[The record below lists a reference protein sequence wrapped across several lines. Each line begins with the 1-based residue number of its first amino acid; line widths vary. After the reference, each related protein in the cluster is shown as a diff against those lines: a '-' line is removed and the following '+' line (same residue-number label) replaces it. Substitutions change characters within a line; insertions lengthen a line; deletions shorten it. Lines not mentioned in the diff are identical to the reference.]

1 MKILAIR
8 GKNLA
13 SLSNEFSID
22 FQSEPLASA
31 GLYAITGAT
40 GAGKSTLLDALCL
53 ALYGTTP
60 RLSRASAPGENIPD
74 VGENSVGP
82 ADARTLLRR
91 GSNEGFAEVDFVGS
105 DLVPYRARWSVR
117 RARNRAEG
125 KLQGAD
131 ISLLRINDQ
140 QPLTETGNKETLKRI
155 EDCIGLSFEQF
166 TRAVLLAQNDFAA
179 FLKASADERAELL
192 QTLTGTETFTQLSMR
207 AFARDKEEKEA
218 LKRLNLQLADHA
230 PMTDEARAARILELA
245 EQNAQAKVLEQQITF
260 IDTHLRWH
268 QQGDE
273 LKKHETEASAK
284 HEKAQSDKVEAL
296 ERYTQFARIEAVQEA
311 RPLHSD
317 VTRLARETEIVAST
331 LKADQ
336 MQAQQTAQHAGE
348 MQKSLNA
355 ATAQLQSAEKSRA
368 EAQPAIGQAKKFD
381 AEIAALAPI
390 ALGVAQ
396 ACDTAQQG
404 MSEKEAQHN
413 KLQNQQ
419 VQSQTDL
426 QKAQRWQAENARHRP
441 LAEGWSRW
449 EVLFSEA
456 ARQLAE
462 YNKTQNEGVK
472 LNEKENEIGKL
483 LTASRVQH
491 EALAVKHQE
500 AKDKLDKLSQ
510 TCTAFQPEEMVKCK
524 HSLENRQAHLAQAS
538 QLWKELG
545 EQQQRLQNSAKQQEE
560 QSSVRQGC
568 IEQLAQCADEKPV
581 AERDLANAEKSLRLA
596 ELASSENAEQ
606 MRAMLAVGDPCPIC
620 GSAEHPYAYAQDNP
634 PLNAALNVLKQEV
647 ERLRQTLSELVGR
660 TAAAQAGQQAAQ
672 QRMEQIDQDSATTK
686 AALDIS
692 EQQWTTLPLCAEL
705 ASSAGTDNAVWL
717 SEQQAVLK
725 DLLEQL
731 VREEAAYRNTQQEKE
746 KVQIVVNEV
755 QADIDLAQKKRV
767 QNELEYQ
774 KTAQARQTAHEAS
787 QTLALQLTATL
798 KALDAAFP
806 ERAGTDWRED
816 WQINPTSFLAQ
827 CVNAVNDWHIQQML
841 AEKLEKD
848 ISSGTISIQGALEAL
863 ADATSQLDGQKTYS
877 ALLQKELL
885 AKAEARKNAFALF
898 GKQAVNEVEEH
909 FNALIDQAKT
919 DMAKRQNEQLEAD
932 KKRTRQEE
940 TLRQTEGHL
949 KKNQVLL
956 ETAEQAL
963 NNWLQAFDAPA
974 ANPVPLGLAALADL
988 LAYESVWIHTERQTL
1003 QELDSSI
1010 AATKAVLMEHQ
1021 ATYLNHHSARP
1032 TTVWAAAVTEGAV
1045 EITVGALHATRV
1057 KVLADLEPVKTQAA
1071 EHQIALAQD
1080 ERSRE
1085 KSRDLLTN
1093 REKQEAK
1100 ARIWAQLGELI
1111 GSADG
1116 KKFRN
1121 FAQQLTLDILLGYAN
1136 RHLESLSRRYRLQ
1149 RIKASLGLLVVDKEM
1164 GDEVRSVHS
1173 LSGGESFLVSLAL
1186 ALGLASLSSHRVQ
1199 VESLF
1204 IDEGFGSLDND
1215 SLVVAMEALDSLQ
1228 AQGRKVGVISHVQEM
1243 TDRIGTRIHV
1253 KRLAG
1258 GQSQISVAS

>member
-60 RLSRASAPGENIPD
+60 RLSRASAPGESIPD

-131 ISLLRINDQ
+131 ISLLRIHDQ

-230 PMTDEARAARILELA
+230 PMSAEARAARILELA
-245 EQNAQAKVLEQQITF
+245 EQNAQAKVLEQQIVS

-268 QQGDE
+268 QQSDE

-284 HEKAQSDKVEAL
+284 HDKAQSDKMQAVG
-296 ERYTQFARIEAVQEA
+296 RYTQFARIEAVQEA
-311 RPLHSD
+311 RPLHGE
-317 VTRLARETEIVAST
+317 VTRLARETEIGAST

-336 MQAQQTAQHAGE
+336 TQAQQTAQHAGE

-355 ATAQLQSAEKSRA
+355 AIAQLQLAEKARA
-368 EAQPAIGQAKKFD
+368 EVQPAIDQAKKFD
-381 AEIAALAPI
+381 AQIAVLAPT
-390 ALGVAQ
+390 AQRVAQ

-404 MSEKEAQHN
+404 VSEKEAQHS
-413 KLQNQQ
+413 KLQNEQA
-419 VQSQTDL
+419 QSQADL
-426 QKAQRWQAENARHRP
+426 QKAQHWQAENAGHRP
-441 LAEGWSRW
+441 LAEDWSRW

-462 YNKTQNEGVK
+462 YNKTQNEWKK

-500 AKDKLDKLSQ
+500 AKDKLDKLGQ
-510 TCTAFQPEEMVKCK
+510 TCAAFQPEEMVKRK
-524 HSLENRQAHLAQAS
+524 QSLENRQAHLAQAS

-545 EQQQRLQNSAKQQEE
+545 EQQQRLQNSAKQQKE
-560 QSSVRQGC
+560 QSSMRQGY

-581 AERDLANAEKSLRLA
+581 AEGDLANAEKSLRLA

-606 MRAMLAVGDPCPIC
+606 MRATLAVGDPCPVC
-620 GSAEHPYAYAQDNP
+620 GSAEHPYAQHNP

-647 ERLRQTLSELVGR
+647 EHWRQTLSELVGR
-660 TAAAQAGQQAAQ
+660 AAAAQAGQQAAQ
-672 QRMEQIDQDSATTK
+672 QRMEQIDQGSATAK
-686 AALDIS
+686 AALAIS
-692 EQQWTTLPLCAEL
+692 EQQWAALPLCAEL
-705 ASSAGTDNAVWL
+705 TSLTGTDNALWL
-717 SEQQAVLK
+717 SEQQTILK
-725 DLLEQL
+725 NLLEQL
-731 VREEAAYRNTQQEKE
+731 VCKEMAYRNIQQEKNE
-746 KVQIVVNEV
+746 AQTVANEV
-755 QADIDLAQKKRV
+755 QVAIDLTQKEQL
-767 QNELEYQ
+767 QNELEHQ
-774 KTAQARQTAHEAS
+774 KITLARQTAHDAS
-787 QTLALQLTATL
+787 QTLALQLTAKL
-798 KALDAAFP
+798 NALDAAFP
-806 ERAGTDWRED
+806 EQAGEDWRESWLID
-816 WQINPTSFLAQ
+816 PASFLAQ
-827 CVNAVNDWHIQQML
+827 CTDAVNAWHAQQSRANEL
-841 AEKLEKD
+841 EAE
-848 ISSGTISIQGALEAL
+848 IRTFTTSIQGALEAL
-863 ADATSQLDGQKTYS
+863 ADATRQLDSQKKYS

-885 AKAEARKNAFALF
+885 AKQEARKSAFALF
-898 GKQAVNEVEEH
+898 GEQAVNAVEEH
-909 FNALIDQAKT
+909 FNDLIEQAKT
-919 DMAKRQNEQLEAD
+919 ELAKGQKEQLKVD
-932 KKRTRQEE
+932 KEHTRQKEIASQKDE
-940 TLRQTEGHL
+940 NL
-949 KKNQVLL
+949 KNSQALL
-956 ETAEQAL
+956 KTAGQAL
-963 NNWLQAFDAPA
+963 NDWLQGFDALA
-974 ANPVPLGLAALADL
+974 ANSVPLDLEALTVL
-988 LAYESVWIHTERQTL
+988 LAYEPVWIHTERQTL

-1010 AATKAVLMEHQ
+1010 AATKAVLMERQ
-1021 ATYLNHHSARP
+1021 ATYLAHHSARP
-1032 TTVWAAAVTEGAV
+1032 STVWAEAATDNAL
-1045 EITVGALHATRV
+1045 EITVGVLHAAQA
-1057 KVLADLEPVKTQAA
+1057 KVLADLEPVKTQAV

-1085 KSRDLLTN
+1085 KSRDLLAN
-1093 REKQEAK
+1093 IEKQAAK

-1258 GQSQISVAS
+1258 GQSQVCVAS